1 MADVVDLPDLTSF
14 DIKKI
19 KTDLIISQ
27 RESYERR
34 LVNAAK
40 WAAELSQA
48 VVATIDKKE
57 LQQTED
63 DEEFWEE
70 YDAYMLAKSYFDLK
84 EFDRAHHTLRHCNS
98 PKPYFLR
105 MYSLYMADQK
115 KKADNLPDSND
126 RSEPLKNEILKT
138 LQTDL
143 AAKCSNNKAGL
154 DGYGLYVYGVVLAKL
169 DLKQMAIQILV
180 EAVNKA
186 PLNWAAWT
194 ELAKLVTDKEI
205 LRSLQLPNHWIKSL
219 FLAKVF
225 SELQLQEEAI
235 NIYRAFMR
243 GGFCD
248 SSYIVAQIAV
258 TYNDMKDFV
267 MAVAT
272 FQHLQV
278 MDPYRIENM
287 DTFSNLLFVQEKR
300 EELAH
305 LAHKC
310 CTVNKYCVETCCVI
324 GNYYSLRSQHEK
336 AILYFQRALKLNAN
350 YISAWTLMG
359 HEYMELKN
367 TSAAI
372 QAYRRALEVDERD
385 YRAWYGLGQ
394 TYEILKMPSYS
405 LYYYRRA
412 QALRPNDSRM
422 VIPLGECYQKMDR
435 LQEAKKCFWK
445 AHCIG
450 DVEEIALF
458 KLANLFAILEE
469 KDQACQAYTEYI
481 NQTDGVNSHNYED
494 LSRSYWYLANYH
506 LEHKNW
512 DEAYAAA
519 QKCTEFAET
528 REQAKGLLRTIQ
540 TRRGQ
545 EGPCAMTSMQLDT
558 SIDGIAQTDQSNQGS
573 PPRAFERVTPVNLK
587 FTP

>member
-1 MADVVDLPDLTSF
+1 MADIAVPNLSTFDLHQ
-14 DIKKI
+14 IKS
-19 KTDLIISQ
+19 DLIFAQ
-27 RESYERR
+27 RECYERR
-34 LVNAAK
+34 LIHAAK
-40 WAAELSQA
+40 WAAEISRAIEITVDTKDLSQT
-48 VVATIDKKE
+48 V
-57 LQQTED
+57 ED
-63 DEEFWEE
+63 EGYWQE
-70 YDAYMLAKSYFDLK
+70 YDAFVLAKSYFDLQ
-84 EFDRAHHTLRHCNS
+84 EYDRAHHTLKSCKS

-115 KKADNLPDSND
+115 KKADNMPDSND
-126 RSEPLKNEILKT
+126 RSEPLKNEVLKT

-143 AAKCSNNKAGL
+143 AEKCSNNKNGL
-154 DGYGLYVYGVVLAKL
+154 DGFGLYLYGIVLAKL
-169 DLKQMAIQILV
+169 DLKQMATQILV
-180 EAVNKA
+180 DAVNKE
-186 PLNWAAWT
+186 PLNWAAWI
-194 ELAKLVTDKEI
+194 ELARLVTDKET
-205 LRSLQLPNHWIKSL
+205 LRSLQLPNHWMKCL

-225 SELQLQEEAI
+225 SELQLQEEALA
-235 NIYRAFMR
+235 IYRTFMR

-248 SSYIVAQIAV
+248 SSYLVAQIAV
-258 TYNDMKDFV
+258 TYQDMKDFV

-287 DTFSNLLFVQEKR
+287 DTFSNLLFMQEKK

-310 CTVNKYCVETCCVI
+310 CSVNKYCVETCCVI

-372 QAYRRALEVDERD
+372 QAYRSALEVDERD
-385 YRAWYGLGQ
+385 YRAWFGLGQ

-412 QALRPNDSRM
+412 QSLRPNDSRM

-445 AHCIG
+445 AHCLG

-481 NQTDGVNSHNYED
+481 NQADGVHGHNYED

-512 DEAYAAA
+512 DDAYAAA
-519 QKCTEFAET
+519 QKCTEFAQT

-545 EGPCAMTSMQLDT
+545 ETPCGMTSMQVDT
-558 SIDGIAQTDQSNQGS
+558 SIDSISQTDQSNDES
-573 PPRAFERVTPVNLK
+573 PRRPFDRVTPVNLK